1 MNKIWDIITY
11 KGNSIACAVL
21 TAMFTL
27 IPEDVFKFDL
37 IHCDWSETICIIV
50 NRLIACVVVFIVVNV
65 LYWWYRRKRTSVS
78 ISERTFSIKI
88 EYGDLLKVENGK
100 KVIDF
105 DECFTTKVGEKTEE
119 IKPGSLCG
127 QYLIQKPIDDMAAL
141 IVASGVKTKGTS
153 QYNQQTAFMPGTI
166 VPRGNDLLMAFTE
179 LDVDGRG
186 VMTYGKYVNCLDFL
200 WREIDKYH
208 GTDDVYLPVI
218 GSRITRFDRELTQ
231 QELLDIIIDSYRL
244 SQHKL
249 KLPNVLHIVCLKR
262 EGFSLNDVFGVS

>member
-1 MNKIWDIITY
+1 MNKIWSIIKY

-27 IPEDVFKFDL
+27 IPEDVFKFGL
-37 IHCDWSETICIIV
+37 FQCNWPETSCIIV
-50 NRLIACVVVFIVVNV
+50 NRLIACVVVFIVVDV
-65 LYWWYRRKRTSVS
+65 LYCWHRRKRTSVT

-88 EYGDLLKVENGK
+88 EYGDLLEVKNGK

-127 QYLIQKPIDDMAAL
+127 QYLMQKPIDDMAAL
-141 IVASGVKTKGTS
+141 IAASGAKPTGTS
-153 QYNQQTAFMPGTI
+153 QCKQQPAFMPGTI

-179 LDVDGRG
+179 LNVDGRG
-186 VMTYGKYVNCLDFL
+186 VMTYDKYVRCLDLL
-200 WREIDKYH
+200 WQEIDKYH

-218 GSRITRFDRELTQ
+218 GSRITRFDRDLTQ

-249 KLPNVLHIVCLKR
+249 KLPNELHIVCRER
-262 EGFSLNDVFGVS
+262 EGFSLNNVFGVD